1 MKLRTVISLSLVS
14 LIAVVLIQ
22 LGGMLYAFHAQMQE
36 AEKSLNKCFWMSFTE
51 TVDNLVNNL
60 PYPDNSIA
68 IIAYAPNPK
77 YKRIDGDERNK
88 RTSQQAAQ
96 ALQRVY
102 GIKEIPLATIDSV
115 LHNKLRKLDMDGTLT
130 VERINVNTNEVLATT
145 NPQVILPLLLPKQL
159 LPLNPVGRLSVP
171 FFLSL
176 PRRWRRDSC
185 YCHSLHGYCWVRLSM
200 P

>member
-36 AEKSLNKCFWMSFTE
+36 AEKLLNKCFWMSFTE

-68 IIAYAPNPK
+68 IIAHAPNPK
-77 YKRIDGDERNK
+77 YKRIDGNERNK
-88 RTSQQAAQ
+88 RTSQQVAQ

-145 NPQVILPLLLPKQL
+145 NPQVSIRNFGGK
-159 LPLNPVGRLSVP
+159 
-171 FFLSL
+171 
-176 PRRWRRDSC
+176 
-185 YCHSLHGYCWVRLSM
+185 
-200 P
+200 